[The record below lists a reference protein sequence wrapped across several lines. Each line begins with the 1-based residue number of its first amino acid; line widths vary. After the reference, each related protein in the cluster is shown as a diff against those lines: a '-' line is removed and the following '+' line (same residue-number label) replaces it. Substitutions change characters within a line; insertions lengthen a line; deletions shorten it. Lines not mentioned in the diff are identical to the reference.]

1 VLFPPADHGAWE
13 NKGPQAVQHLTAVGH
28 VTVKRRLWWQV
39 GQGTYVPGDEWL
51 NGGAERISVGA
62 RELCCRVGCHPQG
75 FRPAAADLKHLG
87 GLSVSPERL
96 RLIVEGEGRRVA
108 ATQASG
114 ALGAAWQGGECRVT
128 ARGPSRVYVGAD
140 GVMVPM
146 VTAAEKA
153 RRRAG
158 RAARARRRRRRRL
171 GRGHSERY
179 KEFKLT
185 VFYDQDKRHRH
196 AGATGAGPEAVG
208 RWLRRAGRRFGVDRA
223 AEVLGLV
230 DGAPWIRN
238 QLARWGGCDH
248 IGLDFYHFTEHVAA
262 AAQSCFGEG
271 TPEAAAWRTRVLD
284 LALQADVD
292 AVLDEITQQRLGLR
306 ARGKREALRRLRNY
320 VAERV
325 SMMDYAACRAK
336 GWDIG
341 SGPTESLCKTMTA
354 RLKGSGMRWDPRNA
368 EAMLALTALHD
379 SREWNAYWHHQ
390 GAQWN

>member
-1 VLFPPADHGAWE
+1 M
-13 NKGPQAVQHLTAVGH
+13 
-28 VTVKRRLWWQV
+28 
-39 GQGTYVPGDEWL
+39 PGDEWL

-75 FRPAAADLKHLG
+75 FRPAAADLKHLA

-96 RLIVEGEGRRVA
+96 RRIVEGEGRRVA
-108 ATQASG
+108 TTQASG
-114 ALGAAWQGGECRVT
+114 ALAAAWQGGDCRVT
-128 ARGPSRVYVGAD
+128 PQGPSRVYVGAD

-146 VTAAEKA
+146 VTQAEKA

-158 RAARARRRRRRRL
+158 RATRPGRSRRRRRL
-171 GRGHSERY
+171 GRGYHERY
-179 KEFKLT
+179 KEFKLA

-208 RWLRRAGRRFGVDRA
+208 RWLRREGRRFGLERA
-223 AEVLGLV
+223 DQVLGLA

-238 QLARWGGCDH
+238 QLTRWGGCDH

-262 AAQSCFGEG
+262 AAQSGFGEG

-284 LALQADVD
+284 LALQVDVD
-292 AVLDEITQQRLGLR
+292 AVLDEITQQRLRLR
-306 ARGKREALRRLRNY
+306 ARGKRAALSRLRNY
-320 VAERV
+320 VGERV
-325 SMMDYAACRAK
+325 RMMDYAACRAK

-354 RLKGSGMRWDPRNA
+354 RLKGSGMRWDPPNA

-379 SREWNAYWHHQ
+379 SREWDAYWHQQ

>member
-1 VLFPPADHGAWE
+1 VDRGAWE

-28 VTVKRRLWWQV
+28 VTVKRRMWWQA
-39 GQGTYVPGDEWL
+39 GQGTRVPADEWL
-51 NGGAERISVGA
+51 NDGAARISVGA

-75 FRPAAADLKHLG
+75 FRPAAADLKPLA

-108 ATQASG
+108 DTQASG
-114 ALGAAWQGGECRVT
+114 ALSAAWQGAECRVT
-128 ARGPSRVYVGAD
+128 PQGPSRVYVGAD

-153 RRRAG
+153 RRRAQ
-158 RAARARRRRRRRL
+158 RAVRPGRRRRL
-171 GRGHSERY
+171 SRGYHERY
-179 KEFKLT
+179 KEFKLA
-185 VFYDQDKRHRH
+185 VFYDQDKTRRH

-208 RWLRRAGRRFGVDRA
+208 RWLRREGRRFGVARA
-223 AEVLGLV
+223 DEVLGLV

-238 QLARWGGCDH
+238 QLTGWRGCDH

-262 AAQSCFGEG
+262 AAQGGFGEG

-284 LALQADVD
+284 VALQVDVD
-292 AVLDEITQQRLGLR
+292 AVLDEITQQRLR
-306 ARGKREALRRLRNY
+306 ARAKREALRRLRNY
-320 VAERV
+320 VGERV
-325 SMMDYAACRAK
+325 GMMDYATCRAK

-354 RLKGSGMRWDPRNA
+354 RLKGSGMRWDAPNA
-368 EAMLALTALHD
+368 EAVLALTALHD
-379 SREWNAYWHHQ
+379 SREWDAYWHQQ